1 MITIAWCS
9 GCLKIFIIGYLRL
22 IILNYPYLYVSSYTS
37 HDFLEACS
45 GEFPG
50 MVANASLIASF
61 TEANMSANLKEK
73 QN

>member
-1 MITIAWCS
+1 MISI
-9 GCLKIFIIGYLRL
+9 R
-22 IILNYPYLYVSSYTS
+22 YLYVSSYTS